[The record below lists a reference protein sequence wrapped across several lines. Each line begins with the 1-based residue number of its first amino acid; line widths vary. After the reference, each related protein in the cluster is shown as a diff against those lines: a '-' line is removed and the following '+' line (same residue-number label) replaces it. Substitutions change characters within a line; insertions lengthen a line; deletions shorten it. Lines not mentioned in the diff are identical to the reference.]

1 MLKANFKKY
10 ISLLLVV
17 VLLATQ
23 VCSTFASEANEDHSE
38 SSESVE
44 IHVDDTEIENEA
56 FESIEDY
63 EDELETENETE
74 SENETAIDDETETE
88 TETETEATDEETET
102 EERNEELENEETIEE
117 NKDEE
122 TEEAETEAEVETE
135 IEVEDEESEAE
146 TETETEEETTEETTE
161 EIAETDEIEVE
172 IIDGEIFESNKKA
185 EKGKGTETETQT
197 QEETETEPEPAP
209 EEIAETVEA
218 KKAGLP
224 VVAWSGHPDMD
235 PPCSEQLEVSFTP
248 GTNPIDEIIIMVS
261 GQEVYHYNGSPIT
274 TTHKVMVDTYT
285 NKSAYITIRAGAIQT
300 GLSTPQRIDHTISYN
315 KYSHIGSKDIVAE
328 CAVCGKN
335 CGSATLTLPTGA
347 VVANLDP
354 TGTRPFA
361 DPVYTSWTLS
371 PLTIEYSNN
380 TAVGDANDPDITK
393 RPTYIV
399 KDPSGGMIE
408 KIFFTIVN
416 PPPAP
421 VPSGGGNSGG
431 SSGGGGGGGTTFDP
445 FMVKPNVTYS
455 SQNKVILYIANGN
468 ISHWHT
474 NPLIGKK
481 SLTIVNEQ
489 GLTAPAINGFY
500 QVDTTM
506 HMIIN
511 NIESPATF
519 SDIYYFDEYGNV
531 VTGWVYTPDGN
542 AYFFNNEKNNNE
554 GKMITG
560 WRTIEG
566 KPHYFNPDGT
576 LLRNGIAPDG
586 RAVDAEGKIIS
597 NKYLIN

>member
-122 TEEAETEAEVETE
+122 TDESEIETESYEETEEDE
-135 IEVEDEESEAE
+135 IEVEIVDGEICEMTKGE
-146 TETETEEETTEETTE
+146 TETETEAVETDKETNE
-161 EIAETDEIEVE
+161 AET
-172 IIDGEIFESNKKA
+172 
-185 EKGKGTETETQT
+185 
-197 QEETETEPEPAP
+197 ETETEPEPAP

-224 VVAWSGHPDMD
+224 VVAWSGNPDMD

-248 GTNPIDEIIIMVS
+248 GTNPIDEIIIIVS

-431 SSGGGGGGGTTFDP
+431 GSSGGGGGGGTTFDP

-519 SDIYYFDEYGNV
+519 SDIYYFDEYGNA

-554 GKMITG
+554 GKMVTG

-586 RAVDAEGKIIS
+586 RPVDANGV
-597 NKYLIN
+597 LIV